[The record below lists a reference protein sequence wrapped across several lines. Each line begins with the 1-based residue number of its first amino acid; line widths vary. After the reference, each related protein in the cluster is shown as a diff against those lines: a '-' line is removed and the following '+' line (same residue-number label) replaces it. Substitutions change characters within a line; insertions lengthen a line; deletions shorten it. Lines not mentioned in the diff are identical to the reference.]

1 MGGMKTYIK
10 LFSQLLAVL
19 LLSIAIGG
27 CSSSNERAVAV
38 PLASGLI
45 ESVAIWDKPFQR
57 AGETGSNDGHPAP
70 QGSRVEVY
78 EQFILITPPDGPT
91 TLTPHGWYTDL
102 KFKRDAA
109 SRSSLH
115 TLLIATMLVA
125 VVLGL
130 AVWAIRK

>member
-1 MGGMKTYIK
+1 MGGMKTHIK

-27 CSSSNERAVAV
+27 CSSSNERAVDV
-38 PLASGLI
+38 PLAAGLL
-45 ESVAIWDKPFQR
+45 ESMTIWDKPVPR
-57 AGETGSNDGHPAP
+57 AGEAGNNAGHPAP

-78 EQFILITPPDGPT
+78 EQFILVTPPDGPT
-91 TLTPHGWYTDL
+91 ILTLHGWYTDL

-109 SRSSLH
+109 LHFSLR
-115 TLLIATMLVA
+115 TLLIATTLVA
-125 VVLGL
+125 MVLGL